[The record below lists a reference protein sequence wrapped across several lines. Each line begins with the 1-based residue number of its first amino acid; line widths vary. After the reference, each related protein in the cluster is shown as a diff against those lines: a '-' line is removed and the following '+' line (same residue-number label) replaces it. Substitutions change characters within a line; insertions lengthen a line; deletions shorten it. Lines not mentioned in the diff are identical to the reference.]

1 MKTCFFGKGW
11 LASLALVVLLGSMLS
26 NSLRA
31 DTASASSTLD
41 RQTNLVEKISAQLQ
55 LAAEQKVKVEPIL
68 KESFAK
74 RKAVIERYRGQSG
87 LKAWRS
93 MRKELDS
100 IRQETDEKLA
110 TILSKDQMK
119 AYQKL
124 RSEMK
129 AELRETIR
137 ERRKTSP

>member
-1 MKTCFFGKGW
+1 
-11 LASLALVVLLGSMLS
+11 MLS